1 MQSTRCSIYFEDNIR
16 KDTIYSMWNKIEQ
29 LLKEK
34 NMTTYR
40 LAQLS
45 GINKATLAHI
55 KSGKVKKPLFET
67 ICKIADALEVDINE
81 FREK

>member
-1 MQSTRCSIYFEDNIR
+1 
-16 KDTIYSMWNKIEQ
+16 MWLKIEK

-34 NMTTYR
+34 KMSTYR

-67 ICKIADALEVDINE
+67 VCKIADALEVDINE

>member
-1 MQSTRCSIYFEDNIR
+1 
-16 KDTIYSMWNKIEQ
+16 MWDKIEK
-29 LLKEK
+29 LLKDK
-34 NMTTYR
+34 NMTSYR

-67 ICKIADALEVDINE
+67 VCKIADALEVDINE

>member
-1 MQSTRCSIYFEDNIR
+1 
-16 KDTIYSMWNKIEQ
+16 MWDKIEQ

-34 NMTTYR
+34 NITTYR

-67 ICKIADALEVDINE
+67 VCKIADALDVDINE

>member
-1 MQSTRCSIYFEDNIR
+1 
-16 KDTIYSMWNKIEQ
+16 MWDKIEKI
-29 LLKEK
+29 LKDK

-40 LAQLS
+40 LAKLS
-45 GINKATLAHI
+45 GVNKATLAHI

-81 FREK
+81 LREK

>member
-1 MQSTRCSIYFEDNIR
+1 MQSTRYSIYFEDNIR